1 MNASDLLR
9 QISAPPSEIVLVR
22 IDPDPAQVDRIRA
35 KVEAAK
41 AALGDKYLCHQ
52 SNRIQRK
59 TA

>member
-1 MNASDLLR
+1 MSASDLLR

-41 AALGDKYLCHQ
+41 AALGEKYLCHE
-52 SNRIQRK
+52 SNRIQK
-59 TA
+59 KAA